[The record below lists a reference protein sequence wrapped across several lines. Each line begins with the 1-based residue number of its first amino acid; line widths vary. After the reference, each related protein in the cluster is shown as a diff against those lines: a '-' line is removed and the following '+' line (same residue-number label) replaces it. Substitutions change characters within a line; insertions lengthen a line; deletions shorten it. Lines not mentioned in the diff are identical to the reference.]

1 MLIFINNE
9 TRIFQDGEY
18 TKDYVGLSQQ
28 YKQEEKYRSRQQRD
42 RHKHPVCVDEQ
53 EDNEEVSR

>member
-18 TKDYVGLSQQ
+18 TKDYGLSQQ

-42 RHKHPVCVDEQ
+42 RHKHPSCVDEQ